1 MEFQRAMSR
10 SIKIGVVV
18 AGYVAAILIAMVTVW
33 VRNLFIDPAVA
44 MASSGMYAFGDALLF
59 VAVFGLLGLV
69 PKGAALYFLR
79 PYRLFWAVSST
90 IAVATGVTGLA
101 AAVIFMVGRTA
112 IDPSPL
118 AAWAAFSV
126 LRILIAPLLALTF
139 LLSALISPFRWHRF
153 ALLAASLME
162 LAVTAYA
169 AVIWFVPLF
178 VDMLTRS

>member
-1 MEFQRAMSR
+1 MTGYTKLGVVA
-10 SIKIGVVV
+10 GGYVLAVVV
-18 AGYVAAILIAMVTVW
+18 AVAVVF
-33 VRNLFIDPAVA
+33 VRNSFIDPAVA
-44 MASSGMYAFGDALLF
+44 LASSGMYAFADALLF
-59 VAVFGLLGLV
+59 VGVFGLFALI
-69 PKGAALYFLR
+69 PTGAALYFLR
-79 PYRLFWAVSST
+79 PYRLFWAVSSIAAIT
-90 IAVATGVTGLA
+90 IGVTGLA

-118 AAWAAFSV
+118 ATWAAFSV

-153 ALLAASLME
+153 ALLAATLME

-178 VDMLTRS
+178 FDMLTRS